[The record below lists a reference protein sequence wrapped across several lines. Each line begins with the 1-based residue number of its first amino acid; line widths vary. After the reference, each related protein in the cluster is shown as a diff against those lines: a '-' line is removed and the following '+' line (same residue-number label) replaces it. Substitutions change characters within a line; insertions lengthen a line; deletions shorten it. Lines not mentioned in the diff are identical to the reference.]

1 MENRNINP
9 EIAKQILAEAAAR
22 GVSVE
27 SLLNSVI
34 EIGEKGE
41 EENSQKLT
49 PQERAKRWQE
59 WVDSHSYITA
69 PPLSDYAVS
78 RESIYAEREDSQ
90 L

>member
-1 MENRNINP
+1 MENRNITSA
-9 EIAKQILAEAAAR
+9 IAKQILAEAAAR

-27 SLLNSVI
+27 SLLQSVI
-34 EIGEKGE
+34 EVDEKGE

-49 PQERAKRWQE
+49 PQERAKRWRE

-78 RESIYAEREDSQ
+78 RESTYAEREDSQ